1 MQPFRCTGTFEKIK
15 LKYYNSEYNLTSKTD
30 LKGRKR
36 ESIMH
41 KCIDMAKVIMA
52 DIEKCEMKRVID
64 CEFEYFI
71 EGEG

>member
-1 MQPFRCTGTFEKIK
+1 M
-15 LKYYNSEYNLTSKTD
+15 TSKTD

-64 CEFEYFI
+64 CEFEYFV